1 MIHGMMVRCGAML
14 GIMLVMV
21 GFYEWTKEPT
31 PEIVTVAIATEI
43 AYPSSPLVLMS
54 TSQYTRAYNV
64 THEIAGKIVY
74 YAEKHEIDVPI
85 AFGLV
90 HIESN
95 FNPRAIS
102 SAGARGLTQLMRP
115 TAGDYLRNP
124 TDSLLYDIDTNLDVG
139 MYYLSWL
146 IDRYD
151 GDLTTALVAYNSG
164 LGTVERLRRVGWPLP
179 MRYPRMVMRSA
190 SRVAD

>member
-1 MIHGMMVRCGAML
+1 MIHGMMVRCGGML
-14 GIMLVMV
+14 AIMLVMV
-21 GFYEWTKEPT
+21 GFYEWTKDPV

-54 TSQYTRAYNV
+54 TSQYTQAYNV

-74 YAEKHEIDVPI
+74 YAEKHGIDVPI

-102 SAGARGLTQLMRP
+102 RAGARGLTQLMRP
-115 TAGDYLRNP
+115 TAGDYLLNP

-164 LGTVERLRRVGWPLP
+164 LGTVGRLRSVGWELP

-190 SRVAD
+190 GRLAD